1 VNGQEDHGQENGQEI
16 SYQEIRGQED
26 HGEEDHRQ
34 EDHCRPDGTRSKDG
48 RSEDHRQEGGG
59 IVTGRTRYLIHPDAD
74 ALAEAIAQRLISRI
88 AEFQAAQPDRLVQV
102 ALTGGSIA
110 TKAYQRLAA
119 DGSQS
124 SVDWTHVAL
133 WWGDERF
140 VAADSED
147 RNDRSALAALLPAL
161 PLTEANLNPMP
172 ADDGR
177 ISLNEA
183 TAAFGAE
190 FGDTVFD
197 ICLLGVGP
205 DGHVASVFPD
215 HPSFE
220 ASLTASVPIIP
231 VRDSPKPPPLRIS
244 VTHPVINQSAEV
256 WFTVSGADKADA
268 VGWAVTGS
276 KRVPAGEVHGVEQTL
291 WLLDEAAAEHIPA
304 DLLN

>member
-1 VNGQEDHGQENGQEI
+1 MT
-16 SYQEIRGQED
+16 
-26 HGEEDHRQ
+26 
-34 EDHCRPDGTRSKDG
+34 GTT
-48 RSEDHRQEGGG
+48 E
-59 IVTGRTRYLIHPDAD
+59 YLVHPDAD
-74 ALAEAIAQRLISRI
+74 AVAEAIAQRLSARI
-88 AEFQAAQPDRLVQV
+88 AELQAEQPDRLVQI
-102 ALTGGSIA
+102 ALTGGRIA

-119 DGSQS
+119 DGPQS
-124 SVDWTHVAL
+124 AVDWTRVAL

-147 RNDRSALAALLPAL
+147 RNDRGALAALVPAL

-183 TAAFGAE
+183 AAVYATE
-190 FGDTVFD
+190 FGDTVLD

-220 ASLTASVPIIP
+220 TSLAATSPVIP

-244 VTHPVINQSAEV
+244 ITHPVINKSAEV

-276 KRVPAGEVHGVEQTL
+276 KQVPAGRAHGTQRTL
-291 WLLDEAAAEHIPA
+291 WLLDEAAAKQIPA

>member
-1 VNGQEDHGQENGQEI
+1 MT
-16 SYQEIRGQED
+16 
-26 HGEEDHRQ
+26 
-34 EDHCRPDGTRSKDG
+34 GTT
-48 RSEDHRQEGGG
+48 E
-59 IVTGRTRYLIHPDAD
+59 YLVHPDAD
-74 ALAEAIAQRLISRI
+74 AVAEAIAERLSTRI
-88 AEFQAAQPDRLVQV
+88 AQLQADQPDRLVQI
-102 ALTGGSIA
+102 ALTGGRIA

-119 DGSQS
+119 DGPQS

-147 RNDRSALAALLPAL
+147 RNDRGALAALLPAL

-172 ADDGR
+172 ADDGH
-177 ISLNEA
+177 ISLDEA
-183 TAAFGAE
+183 AAAYGAE
-190 FGDTVFD
+190 FGNTVFD

-205 DGHVASVFPD
+205 DGHVASVFTD

-220 ASLTASVPIIP
+220 ASLTSAVPIIA

-244 VTHPVINQSAEV
+244 VTHPVINKSAEV

-276 KRVPAGEVHGVEQTL
+276 KRVPAGLAHGTQKTL
-291 WLLDEAAAEHIPA
+291 WLLDEDAARQIPA